1 MLLDAPFT
9 AIDNRLKQSI
19 MEKVATILTRLRL
32 IFFINANS
40 IVTIT
45 KKVVLG
51 ILKRQKRTVVMTS
64 DTSAFDSLAQ
74 HVLVLEGGR
83 VKVQGSYEQVKH
95 VFPESQEKK
104 AGSGGEENQNLPKS
118 RGAKQRWAKLKIVTK
133 CGMIMKDTI
142 EKKKNYK
149 LPVKESVQ
157 DAFVSR
163 LGPMMMLMTL
173 KILLIVN
180 FYPS

>member
-1 MLLDAPFT
+1 
-9 AIDNRLKQSI
+9 
-19 MEKVATILTRLRL
+19 
-32 IFFINANS
+32 
-40 IVTIT
+40 
-45 KKVVLG
+45 
-51 ILKRQKRTVVMTS
+51 
-64 DTSAFDSLAQ
+64 
-74 HVLVLEGGR
+74 
-83 VKVQGSYEQVKH
+83 
-95 VFPESQEKK
+95 
-104 AGSGGEENQNLPKS
+104 
-118 RGAKQRWAKLKIVTK
+118 
-133 CGMIMKDTI
+133 MKDTI

>member
-1 MLLDAPFT
+1 
-9 AIDNRLKQSI
+9 
-19 MEKVATILTRLRL
+19 
-32 IFFINANS
+32 
-40 IVTIT
+40 
-45 KKVVLG
+45 
-51 ILKRQKRTVVMTS
+51 MTS
-64 DTSAFDSLAQ
+64 DTPAFASLAQ
-74 HVLVLEGGR
+74 HVLVLDGGR

-104 AGSGGEENQNLPKS
+104 AASSSEENPNLPKS

-163 LGPMMMLMTL
+163 LGPIMMLMTL
-173 KILLIVN
+173 KILIIVN
-180 FYPS
+180 FYPSLGWVRWFPVEERSLV